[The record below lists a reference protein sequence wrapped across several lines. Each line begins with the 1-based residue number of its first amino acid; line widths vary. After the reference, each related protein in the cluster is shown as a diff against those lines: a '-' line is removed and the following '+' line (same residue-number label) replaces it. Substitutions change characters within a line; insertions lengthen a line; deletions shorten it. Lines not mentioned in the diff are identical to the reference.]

1 MLTEKNGFVASIP
14 MPFTGES
21 IVDGIL
27 VTWLVKVGDTVTKGQ
42 HIADIETEKSTWD
55 FEAPC
60 NGEVVELKCAEGDV
74 VDVGAP
80 LLEVRTGDAD
90 VRHLEKGAAA
100 PIATRAG
107 RISGGVG
114 KGASPGPVS
123 APEDAAAADA
133 GKTEIGQA
141 LFRRL
146 SPRLKKMVTDNNI
159 REAELPGIPAT
170 GPGGQLTATDIGKY
184 LDELEARKEAASSGL
199 RSCYLRGIGTHVP
212 AKVVEN
218 SAFLTEFSDIN
229 ENYIE
234 KVTGIRQRRWAEKE
248 TTSDLAVLASGS
260 ALEAAGID
268 RSELDLIIVAT
279 TTPDMPLPATA
290 CAVQK
295 KLGCTR
301 IPAFDIAAACSGWL
315 YALSIGRQFVQSGVY
330 RNVLVVAAEVMSKF
344 TDKTDRAT
352 AFLFGDGAGAAV
364 LSSEPGSGRSHEISH
379 IIMEADSSGYDII
392 DRKAGGSQMPPGSN
406 HAAGDEYWFMD
417 GGRMFRG
424 AITAFSDI
432 IESVALDSGVA
443 LDDFAWVVPH
453 QANQR
458 ILKSVA
464 HKLQLPMERFFFN
477 IEKYGNTS
485 AASIPLCLKEME
497 LSGKL
502 KPGDKILLC
511 AVGAGLTIAG
521 GVLTW

>member
-1 MLTEKNGFVASIP
+1 MLTEKERFVASIP

-27 VTWLVKVGDTVTKGQ
+27 VAWLVKVGDTIHKGQ

-60 NGEVVELKCAEGDV
+60 NGEVVALNCAEGDV

-80 LLEVRTGDAD
+80 LLEVRTEDAD

-100 PIATRAG
+100 PTAIRAG
-107 RISGGVG
+107 RIPDHSGNGT
-114 KGASPGPVS
+114 SPGHS
-123 APEDAAAADA
+123 SSTAGAADSR
-133 GKTEIGQA
+133 KTEIGQA

-159 REAELPGIPAT
+159 REAALAGIHAT
-170 GPGGQLTATDIGKY
+170 GPDGQLTAADIGKY
-184 LDELEARKEAASSGL
+184 LDELEASKESGVSGL
-199 RSCYLRGIGTHVP
+199 RPCYLRGIGTHVP
-212 AKVVEN
+212 AKIVEN
-218 SAFLTEFSDIN
+218 SEFLTAFSDIN

-234 KVTGIRQRRWAEKE
+234 KVTGIKQRRWAEKE
-248 TTSDLAVLASGS
+248 TTSDLAVLASGA

-268 RSELDLIIVAT
+268 RGELDLIIVAT
-279 TTPDMPLPATA
+279 TTPDMPLPASA

-315 YALSIGRQFVQSGVY
+315 YALSIGRQFVRSGVY

-364 LSSEPGSGRSHEISH
+364 LSSEPGPGKPHELSH

-392 DRKAGGSQMPPGSN
+392 DRKAGGSQLPPGSN
-406 HAAGDEYWFMD
+406 HTAGDEYWFMD

-424 AITAFSDI
+424 AVTAFSEI
-432 IESVALDSGVA
+432 IEAVALDSGVA
-443 LDDFAWVVPH
+443 LGDFAWIVPH

-458 ILKSVA
+458 ILKTVA
-464 HKLQLPMERFFFN
+464 HKLQLPMDRFFFN

>member
-1 MLTEKNGFVASIP
+1 MDKDKGTFVASIP

-27 VTWLVKVGDTVTKGQ
+27 VSWHVKPGDRIKKGQ

-60 NGEVVELKCAEGDV
+60 NGEVVALKCDEGDV
-74 VDVGAP
+74 VDVGAA
-80 LLEVRTGDAD
+80 LLEVSTGDAD
-90 VRHLEKGAAA
+90 VKHLEKGAAA
-100 PIATRAG
+100 ATSARAG
-107 RISGGVG
+107 KIGSGGDG
-114 KGASPGPVS
+114 S
-123 APEDAAAADA
+123 AAR
-133 GKTEIGQA
+133 QA
-141 LFRRL
+141 IVERHAQEEETGRSRFRRL
-146 SPRLKKMVTDNNI
+146 SPRLKKMVTDANI
-159 REAELPGIPAT
+159 GEAELARIEAS
-170 GPGGQLTATDIGKY
+170 GPDGQLTAADIGTY
-184 LDELEARKEAASSGL
+184 LDELEAQEQASGGVL
-199 RSCYLRGIGTHVP
+199 RSCYVRGIGTHVP
-212 AKVVEN
+212 SKVVEN
-218 SAFLTEFSDIN
+218 SAFLKDFTDIN

-234 KVTGIRQRRWAEKE
+234 KVTGIRQRRWAETE
-248 TTSDLAVLASGS
+248 TTSDLAVLASRA
-260 ALEAAGID
+260 ALESSGID
-268 RSELDLIIVAT
+268 KRDLDLIIVAT

-290 CAVQK
+290 CAVQQ
-295 KLGCTR
+295 KLGCTH

-315 YALSIGRQFVQSGVY
+315 YALSIGRQYVQTGVY
-330 RNVLVVAAEVMSKF
+330 RNVLVIAAEVMSKF

-364 LSSEPGSGRSHEISH
+364 LSSEKGPDSDHRLSHLIL
-379 IIMEADSSGYDII
+379 EADSSGYDII
-392 DRKAGGSQMPPGSN
+392 DRKAGGSQLPPGSDVDDG
-406 HAAGDEYWFMD
+406 AEYWYMD

-424 AITAFSDI
+424 AVTAFSDI
-432 IESVALDSGVA
+432 IESVARDSGIA
-443 LDDFAWVVPH
+443 LEDFDWVVPH

-464 HKLQLPMERFFFN
+464 HKLKVPMERFFFN

-497 LSGKL
+497 ASGRL
-502 KPGDKILLC
+502 KPGQKVLLC